1 MKRRL
6 PDFDTRNGLL
16 GSPRSIEP
24 LLLID
29 PETLCDAVY
38 VVEVRAH
45 LNGVGDCP
53 VGPTRGAQCGDVRGR
68 TLRWPQSQLLG
79 VLQQCDRRGIQPRST
94 PVGGEPIRLLLVDLR
109 PEVV

>member
-1 MKRRL
+1 MVCYW
-6 PDFDTRNGLL
+6 LL

-38 VVEVRAH
+38 VVEVGAH
-45 LNGVGDCP
+45 LNRVGDCT
-53 VGPTRGAQCGDVRGR
+53 VRPTRGSQRRDVPVR

-79 VLQQCDRRGIQPRST
+79 VLQQCDRRGIQSCGP
-94 PVGGEPIRLLLVDLR
+94 PVGGESICSLLIDLR